1 VKLSFA
7 GRVLE
12 GRDFLMIGGDSDLF
26 VLTSDLQ
33 ALREGSTSSSKI
45 GTLDCVIVK
54 QDWKQLSPR
63 L

>member
-12 GRDFLMIGGDSDLF
+12 GRDFLIGGDSDLF